1 MPKVLI
7 APLDWGLGHTTRCIP
22 LIESFRKEGWTITL
36 AAEGAGAELLQQ
48 VFPEI
53 PLLYLK
59 GYRIRYAKKQIGWK
73 IIQQIPNI
81 LSSIRYEKK
90 WLDEKYAD
98 ERWDL
103 IISDNRPGFRH
114 PKAYN
119 VYITH
124 QLHIQTGFGKWAN
137 ALASFAHHSYIKK
150 FNELWIPDL
159 EGNKNLAGQL
169 AHPILSFLPTHYLG
183 LISRLNP
190 NPSTT
195 TIYDLLFLLSGP
207 EPQRSL
213 FEEIILKQIR
223 PHHGKILLVR
233 GTKDAMISPP
243 VPTNVEVIHLA
254 NSLELNQYM
263 LQSKYIICRSGYTT
277 LMDLMR
283 LKKKALLIPTHG
295 QGEQEYL
302 ATHAEHQNYFPFLS
316 QTTFDI
322 DQAMK
327 ELDTFN
333 YDFPFNESDFQQYE
347 KVIKEI
353 ISLSRRGIIYI

>member
-22 LIESFRKEGWTITL
+22 LIESFRKEGWEITL

-48 VFPEI
+48 AFPEI
-53 PLLYLK
+53 PLLNLK
-59 GYRIRYAKKQIGWK
+59 GYRIRYAKKLINWK

-90 WLDEKYAD
+90 WLDDQYAD

-137 ALASFAHHSYIKK
+137 ALASFTHHSYIKK

-169 AHPILSFLPTHYLG
+169 AHPVLSFLPTHYLG
-183 LISRLNP
+183 LISRLNS

-213 FEEIILKQIR
+213 FEEIIINQIR

-233 GTKDAMISPP
+233 GTKDAIIRPP
-243 VPTNVEVIHLA
+243 IPTNVEVIHLA
-254 NSLELNQYM
+254 NSHELNQYM
-263 LQSKYIICRSGYTT
+263 LQSKFIICRSGYTT

-283 LKKKALLIPTHG
+283 LKKKALLIPTPG

-302 ATHAEHQNYFPFLS
+302 AQYAVQQNYFPSLS
-316 QTTFDI
+316 QDAFDI

-333 YDFPFNESDFQQYE
+333 YDFPFNESDFQLYE

-353 ISLSRRGIIYI
+353 ISPSQRGIIYI